1 MLSLNKLLSTIAC
14 GAILATTASADFVRV
29 EMGAGAWIQSP
40 KGYVIL
46 SDGSG
51 ALNLDGKYVSN
62 ETAATDMYIWA
73 LIKHPL
79 PIIPNLR
86 LEYVTVTD
94 EGETSGKVNG
104 ISIPGSA
111 YTTLDSKQFDIVP
124 YYNILDN
131 TFWTTIDLG
140 LDIKVMQTDANVA
153 TIPSIIPGANS
164 LFPGYSSSDTT
175 VIPLLYAR
183 TRVEVP
189 ATDIGFEADVKVIS
203 DGTDT
208 MYDLRAK
215 VDYTFDISP
224 IVQPALE
231 IGYRVQQ
238 LTVDDGDNQV
248 DLNYAGVYAGLM
260 LRF

>member
-1 MLSLNKLLSTIAC
+1 MPNLNKLLSTIAC
-14 GAILATTASADFVRV
+14 CAVLATTASADFARV
-29 EMGAGAWIQSP
+29 EMGAGAWMQSP

-140 LDIKVMQTDANVA
+140 LDVKVIQTDSDVGAIN
-153 TIPSIIPGANS
+153 TGIPITSFS
-164 LFPGYSSSDTT
+164 GYSSSDTT
-175 VIPLLYAR
+175 VVPLLYVR

-189 ATDIGFEADVKVIS
+189 FTGIGFEADAKAIT
-203 DGTDT
+203 DGTNT
-208 MYDLRAK
+208 MYDVRAK
-215 VDYTFDISP
+215 VDYTFDFIP
-224 IVQPALE
+224 VIQPAIEL
-231 IGYRVQQ
+231 GYRVQQ